1 MSQRPTS
8 LFRFASLA
16 LKGGLLAAAL
26 YVVVAMVQSGAVA
39 LGTITL
45 GVVALTAYVFGARR
59 TYAARYL
66 YPGLFGVA
74 LFVVLPLVYTVWIGL
89 TRYSSDNLLTFDRA
103 TSTLLSR
110 TVRKGDGAAYLF
122 TLHREGNAL
131 RLVLQP
137 ESESG
142 EPDEPDAGDSIFG
155 EDGDA
160 SDAGDA
166 GSTDDSSIFDDE
178 PDAGPDAGSAAGA
191 AAAPDAGPAAGPDA
205 APTEAADAGTTPT
218 TPAPATTTPPSAPAR
233 YLSAPFVA
241 GGTTP
246 TAPITVAAVAMPSPE
261 PALSPPLE
269 LQEIVA
275 LQSALAKVS
284 VTLPSGELLVNTG
297 LRAFAA
303 EIPLYRPQ
311 ADGSLVDVVTQ
322 VVYTANFDTG
332 FYQSPAGERLIP
344 GFRVFVGAEHFVR
357 IFTDPAFRGP
367 TVSIFLWTVTF
378 AGLSVLFTL
387 VVGAL
392 LAELFSWEGLRGR
405 TVYRLLLFIPY
416 AVPSFISILI
426 FKGLFN
432 EGFGEI
438 NVALGQLLGI
448 QPHWFTDSLMA
459 KVMILIVNTWLGFP
473 YMMILCMGLRQ
484 SIPKD
489 LYEASALAGAG
500 PFTNYF
506 KITWPLIRRPLLP
519 LLIASFAFNFN
530 NVVLINL
537 LTDGRPDILGAKV
550 PAGTNDLLATF
561 NWRIAFQDATK
572 DYGLAAAIATVVF
585 IIVAALSI
593 LNLRL
598 TRAAQRDGR

>member
-1 MSQRPTS
+1 MSQRFQPLLRS
-8 LFRFASLA
+8 VAVA
-16 LKGGLLAAAL
+16 LKIGLLAAAL
-26 YVVVAMVQSGAVA
+26 YVVVAMMQSGAIA
-39 LGTITL
+39 LGTVTL

-66 YPGLFGVA
+66 YPGLVGVA

-89 TRYSSDNLLTFDRA
+89 TRYSSDNLLTFERA
-103 TSTLLSR
+103 TSTLMSR
-110 TVRKGDGAAYLF
+110 TVRKGDGGAYLF
-122 TLHREGNAL
+122 SLHREGGSF

-137 ESESG
+137 EGDGGDGSG
-142 EPDEPDAGDSIFG
+142 TEPTDGDSIFG
-155 EDGDA
+155 DEGSAAEGQDEGSIFDEPDGGSSDAGPADA
-160 SDAGDA
+160 SDAGPADA
-166 GSTDDSSIFDDE
+166 GP
-178 PDAGPDAGSAAGA
+178 PDAGASEAAPEPA
-191 AAAPDAGPAAGPDA
+191 APPPAAAP
-205 APTEAADAGTTPT
+205 
-218 TPAPATTTPPSAPAR
+218 R
-233 YLSAPFVA
+233 YLSAPFPL
-241 GGTTP
+241 GGAPASSTTN
-246 TAPITVAAVAMPSPE
+246 TTSVAAVAMTSPE

-275 LQSALAKVS
+275 LQDALSKIS
-284 VTLPSGELLVNTG
+284 VTLPSGEILVNTG

-303 EIPLYRPQ
+303 EIPLYRRE
-311 ADGSLVDVVTQ
+311 ADGRLVDVVTQ
-322 VVYTANFDTG
+322 VVYTASFDTG
-332 FYQSPAGERLIP
+332 FYQSPTGERLIP
-344 GFRVFVGAEHFVR
+344 GFRVFVGGEHFVR
-357 IFTDPAFRGP
+357 IFSDPAFRGP
-367 TVSIFLWTVTF
+367 TASIFLWTVTF

-392 LAELFSWEGLRGR
+392 LAELFSWEGLRLR

-438 NVALGQLLGI
+438 NIALGQLLGI
-448 QPHWFTDSLMA
+448 RPHWFTDPLLA

-585 IIVAALSI
+585 IIVAVLSI

>member
-1 MSQRPTS
+1 MPQRSQRLLRS
-8 LFRFASLA
+8 VAVV
-16 LKGGLLAAAL
+16 LKVGLLAAAL
-26 YVVVAMVQSGAVA
+26 YVVVAMFQSGAVA
-39 LGTITL
+39 LASMTL
-45 GVVALTAYVFGARR
+45 GFVALTTYVFGTRR
-59 TYAARYL
+59 TSAARYL
-66 YPGLFGVA
+66 YPGLVGVA

-89 TRYSSDNLLTFDRA
+89 TRYSSDNLLTFERA

-110 TVRKGDGAAYLF
+110 TVRKGDGGAYLF
-122 TLHREGNAL
+122 SLHREGGAL

-137 ESESG
+137 EG
-142 EPDEPDAGDSIFG
+142 GGAADEPTEEDSIFG
-155 EDGDA
+155 DEDADA
-160 SDAGDA
+160 ATEA
-166 GSTDDSSIFDDE
+166 
-178 PDAGPDAGSAAGA
+178 DAGPESDETPD
-191 AAAPDAGPAAGPDA
+191 AAPADAGPAPG
-205 APTEAADAGTTPT
+205 ETPE
-218 TPAPATTTPPSAPAR
+218 PAPADGELNPAAATPPAPASPR
-233 YLSAPFVA
+233 YLSAPFSA
-241 GGTTP
+241 TG
-246 TAPITVAAVAMPSPE
+246 APVTIAAVAMPSPE
-261 PALSPPLE
+261 PALAPPLE
-269 LQEIVA
+269 LQEVVA
-275 LQSALAKVS
+275 LQDALARVT
-284 VTLPSGELLVNTG
+284 VTLPSGEILVNTG

-303 EIPLYRPQ
+303 EIPLYRRE
-311 ADGSLVDVVTQ
+311 ADGRLVDMVTQ

-332 FYQSPAGERLIP
+332 FYRAPSGERLIP
-344 GFRVFVGAEHFVR
+344 GFRVFVGSEHFVR

-367 TVSIFLWTVTF
+367 TVRIFLWTVTF

-392 LAELFSWEGLRGR
+392 LAELFSWEGLRLR
-405 TVYRLLLFIPY
+405 TMYRLLLFIPY

-438 NVALGQLLGI
+438 NIALGQLLGI
-448 QPHWFTDSLMA
+448 RPHWFTDSLMA

-537 LTDGRPDILGAKV
+537 LTDGRPDILGATV

-585 IIVAALSI
+585 VIVAALSI

-598 TRAAQRDGR
+598 SRAAQRDGR

>member
-1 MSQRPTS
+1 MPQRTS
-8 LFRFASLA
+8 SLLRSVSLA
-16 LKGGLLAAAL
+16 LKVGLLAAAL
-26 YVVVAMVQSGAVA
+26 YVVIAMMRSGAVA
-39 LGTITL
+39 LGTATL

-66 YPGLFGVA
+66 YPGLVGVA
-74 LFVVLPLVYTVWIGL
+74 TFVVLPLVYTVWIGL

-110 TVRKGDGAAYLF
+110 TVRKGDGEAYLF
-122 TLHREGNAL
+122 TLHREGEAV

-137 ESESG
+137 ESAGGG
-142 EPDEPDAGDSIFG
+142 EADAPDEGDSIFG
-155 EDGDA
+155 GE
-160 SDAGDA
+160 DA
-166 GSTDDSSIFDDE
+166 GSEEESSIFDDE
-178 PDAGPDAGSAAGA
+178 PDAGPESTDAGGAGDSADAGPDAGA
-191 AAAPDAGPAAGPDA
+191 PDAAPEPAPTAAPDATAPAAADA
-205 APTEAADAGTTPT
+205 APKAPT
-218 TPAPATTTPPSAPAR
+218 R
-233 YLSAPFVA
+233 YVSAPFSA
-241 GGTTP
+241 TG
-246 TAPITVAAVAMPSPE
+246 AAITVAAEAMPSPE

-275 LQSALAKVS
+275 MQSALAKVS
-284 VTLPSGELLVNTG
+284 VALPGGELLVNTG

-303 EIPLYRPQ
+303 EIPLYRPE
-311 ADGSLVDVVTQ
+311 ADGRLVDVVTQ

-537 LTDGRPDILGAKV
+537 LTDGRPDILDAKV

-585 IIVAALSI
+585 IIVAVLSI

>member
-1 MSQRPTS
+1 MPQRTS
-8 LFRFASLA
+8 SLLRSVSLA
-16 LKGGLLAAAL
+16 LKVGLLAAAL
-26 YVVVAMVQSGAVA
+26 YVVVAMVRSGAVA
-39 LGTITL
+39 LGTVTL
-45 GVVALTAYVFGARR
+45 GVVALTAYVFGAHR

-66 YPGLFGVA
+66 YPGLVGVA

-110 TVRKGDGAAYLF
+110 TVRKGDGEAYLF

-137 ESESG
+137 ESAGGSEAEES
-142 EPDEPDAGDSIFG
+142 DDGDSIFG
-155 EDGDA
+155 DD
-160 SDAGDA
+160 DA
-166 GSTDDSSIFDDE
+166 GSEEESSIFDDE
-178 PDAGPDAGSAAGA
+178 PDAGPEAAAPGDAGPDAG
-191 AAAPDAGPAAGPDA
+191 AAPDATPEAAPDA
-205 APTEAADAGTTPT
+205 APTATETAAPAAPANTEAA
-218 TPAPATTTPPSAPAR
+218 PAAPAR
-233 YLSAPFVA
+233 YLSAPFSATGAAV
-241 GGTTP
+241 
-246 TAPITVAAVAMPSPE
+246 TVAAVAMPSPE

-275 LQSALAKVS
+275 MQSALAKVS
-284 VTLPSGELLVNTG
+284 VSLPGGELLVNTG

-303 EIPLYRPQ
+303 EIPLYRQ
-311 ADGSLVDVVTQ
+311 EADGRLFDVVTQ

-332 FYQSPAGERLIP
+332 FYQSPTGERLIP
-344 GFRVFVGAEHFVR
+344 GFRVFVGAEHFAR

-367 TVSIFLWTVTF
+367 TVRIFAWTVTF

-448 QPHWFTDSLMA
+448 QPHWFTDSVMA

-585 IIVAALSI
+585 IIVAVLSI